1 MNGRTQY
8 FPDEV
13 RASARMPEKRDTA
26 SSCRERASADLLKS
40 VTMMTANE
48 RLILERSAA
57 IWSLRAELLDR
68 VEETA
73 SKKRGAAAQGLSA

>member
-8 FPDEV
+8 FPEEV

-26 SSCRERASADLLKS
+26 MSCRERASADLLKS
-40 VTMMTANE
+40 VAMMTANE
-48 RLILERSAA
+48 RVTLERSAA

-73 SKKRGAAAQGLSA
+73 SKKRGAAPEGLSA